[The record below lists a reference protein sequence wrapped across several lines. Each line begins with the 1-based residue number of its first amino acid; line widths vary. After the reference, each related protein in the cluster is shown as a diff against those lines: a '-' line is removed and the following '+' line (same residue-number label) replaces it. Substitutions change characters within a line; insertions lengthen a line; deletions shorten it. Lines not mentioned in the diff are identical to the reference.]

1 MISYASYPED
11 IMDMRSFDH
20 KGFRVAM
27 QGNSS
32 WHEKVIIRY
41 FFNELSSHKNAEVF
55 FNCGPNQAPYAR
67 DYIL

>member
-1 MISYASYPED
+1 
-11 IMDMRSFDH
+11 MDMRSFDH

-41 FFNELSSHKNAEVF
+41 FFNELSSHKNVEVLVV
-55 FNCGPNQAPYAR
+55 GPIRHRTQEG
-67 DYIL
+67 I

>member
-32 WHEKVIIRY
+32 WHEKSY
-41 FFNELSSHKNAEVF
+41 NSLFF
-55 FNCGPNQAPYAR
+55 
-67 DYIL
+67 